1 MINSFITYALVLMVV
16 LGFMIFF
23 HELGHFMAAK
33 LFGVRVLSFALGF
46 GKRLLHFERGGTDY
60 RINAL
65 PFGGYVKMA
74 GDDPSE
80 VREGHPEEF
89 LSRPRWQRFV
99 IVLMGPA
106 MNALL
111 AVALPAGLY
120 MFHFQKPAYLEEPAR
135 IGDVEPDSPAARA
148 ALQPGDL
155 IVRLGGLR
163 NPKWE
168 DVAIETITDAG
179 ETVPL
184 GVLRGGQVLTM
195 TLTPRAEGP
204 NREGYAGWYPYWPV
218 VVDKIEPGLPA
229 AQAGLQP
236 GDEIVKLDGQ
246 EILYW
251 PRFSDALQLSKGK
264 PVELAFLRQGKEL
277 HAELKPVYI
286 EQMGDTRWRIGVD
299 FRRDVVVRRLPLG
312 EAISAS
318 LKDNLRICAATFDL
332 LGKIVTRRMS
342 TRSLAGPI
350 GIAQI
355 TGEAYKAG
363 IPDLLMVVS
372 MISLQLGIFN
382 LLPIPVLDGG
392 VILLLLIESVMRRD
406 MSLEVKARVVQAG
419 LVFLLLL
426 AVFVMYNDI
435 IKMLRPS

>member
-1 MINSFITYALVLMVV
+1 MTNFITYALVLIVV
-16 LGFMIFF
+16 LGPLIFF
-23 HELGHFMAAK
+23 HELGHFLAAK

-99 IVLMGPA
+99 IVVMGPV
-106 MNALL
+106 MNGLL

-120 MFHFQKPAYLEEPAR
+120 MYHFQKPAYLEEPAR

-168 DVAIETITDAG
+168 DVAIETVTDAG

-184 GVLRGGQVLTM
+184 EVLRGGQLLTM
-195 TLTPRAEGP
+195 TLTPRPEGP

-229 AQAGLQP
+229 VQAGLQS

-246 EILYW
+246 AILFW
-251 PRFSDALQLSKGK
+251 PRFTDALQQGKGK
-264 PVELAFLRQGKEL
+264 AVQLTFLRQGKEM

-286 EQMGDTRWRIGVD
+286 EEMGDTRWRIGVD
-299 FRRDVVVRRLPLG
+299 FRRDVVVRRLPFG
-312 EAISAS
+312 EAVSTS
-318 LKDNLRICAATFDL
+318 FKDNVRICFATFDL

-342 TRSLAGPI
+342 TRSLSGPI

-382 LLPIPVLDGG
+382 LLPIPVMDGG
-392 VILLLLIESVMRRD
+392 VILLLFIESVMRRD
-406 MSLEVKARVVQAG
+406 MSL
-419 LVFLLLL
+419 
-426 AVFVMYNDI
+426 
-435 IKMLRPS
+435 